1 MKISLTLLLLFFSLS
16 LQVAAQAK
24 IKKTTPSMH
33 IEYHS
38 SQKNILIEDNM
49 IYLTE
54 VKEEYDNPVSS
65 VPSKRTEVL
74 KKAALPKAKLDSLKN
89 LIKKSGFMSLPK
101 NEYGISA
108 NERFYPYT
116 ITVTD
121 GKMTKKVL
129 YRSNPSGEKAPKA
142 FSDIEIKLN
151 QIVNSITIW
160 Q

>member
-1 MKISLTLLLLFFSLS
+1 MKTFLTFLLLLFGLG
-16 LQVAAQAK
+16 LQVPAQNK
-24 IKKTTPSMH
+24 IRRTIPSFQA
-33 IEYHS
+33 EYNS
-38 SQKNILIEDNM
+38 SQRNILIEDNM
-49 IYLTE
+49 IYVTE

-65 VPSKRTEVL
+65 VPGKRTEV
-74 KKAALPKAKLDSLKN
+74 KKSATLPKVKLDSLKN
-89 LIKKSGFMSLPK
+89 LIKKTGFMSLPK

-116 ITVTD
+116 IIIKN
-121 GKMTKKVL
+121 GKTTKKVL

-151 QIVNSITIW
+151 QIVNSITTW